1 MGAVMEME
9 ARRVTLRNGRQVEL
23 RECVTLEEMGACVR
37 LQGETWG
44 YEGNDVIPRRAF
56 VVARHVG
63 GQVIGAFEPEGGE
76 LVGFAMALPGVKH
89 GEPGKSGVPEAYLHS
104 HMLAVEADWRNA
116 GLGQRLKLAQRDE
129 ALGRGLDLM
138 EWTFDPL
145 EGKNA
150 FLNLSRLG
158 VVVRRYLP
166 DFYGVSSSRLQNGLP
181 TDRLLA
187 EWYLDSSR
195 VASRIAGE
203 GQASGPIPIPVE
215 FETKERIMIPAAVSE
230 WKAAGEMGRVL
241 EVQRENRRQFEDAF
255 AAGLAVVGFE
265 RDAHGNGIYELAE
278 WAG

>member
-9 ARRVTLRNGRQVEL
+9 ARRVTLRNGRQVEI
-23 RECVTLEEMGACVR
+23 RECVTLEELSACVR

-44 YEGNDVIPRRAF
+44 YEGNDIIPRRAF

-63 GQVIGAFEPEGGE
+63 GQVIGAFAREGGK
-76 LVGFAMALPGVKH
+76 LVGFAMALPGVKQL
-89 GEPGKSGVPEAYLHS
+89 GPGKSGVAEAYLHS

-116 GLGQRLKLAQRDE
+116 GLGQRLKLAQREE
-129 ALGRGLDLM
+129 ALGRGLDRM

-150 FLNLSRLG
+150 FLNISRLG
-158 VVVRRYLP
+158 VVVQRYLP

-187 EWYLDSSR
+187 EWCLDSSR

-203 GQASGPIPIPVE
+203 GQAPPQV
-215 FETKERIMIPAAVSE
+215 KERIVIPAAVSE
-230 WKAAGEMGRVL
+230 WKAAGEMWRVL